1 MRQFQHLHKQTV
13 QFREEASPEGGQ
25 GVAIRVTASGNESK
39 SHRIVGGPFDLAAG
53 EHPGGVA
60 IDQQRKQRKQH
71 YHTLAQNGETQ
82 QAGEGGAGIRP
93 QPKAGQQAGPG

>member
-60 IDQQRKQRKQH
+60 IDQQRKQH